1 MATYTSTQS
10 GDWDVAATWGG
21 GGTPSASGD
30 IANIASGHTVT
41 YDQAVSNQLGDVNIN
56 TGGILVHSASME
68 LNGRMTI
75 NGTLHQKPGSKILF
89 AGDDNQTHGLW
100 MENNTNAHYIA
111 EGSDGMPTTLSNGA
125 KDIGDTV
132 LTVDDATY
140 FIAGE
145 WIAIYNLDNTS
156 TEGDYDDSRYADE
169 GVWIHDKN
177 GNDIYFKQFVGPDDV
192 TLTATADSSATTIT
206 VSNAKVFRVGDRI
219 IFGTGNT
226 NRNVCR
232 IKTINYKTNVMSL
245 MNLADTND
253 YTVAGS
259 NASGTYVYKT
269 GFTKPH
275 RDNSRVRKCATV
287 TTAASTSTDTTIT
300 LAQDEKFEAGDI
312 IVIECHLQTAGS
324 TSNRDWNSYE
334 TRHIVQSR
342 SSNTLTLTA
351 AIGYNV
357 PVGSLVTRLTRD
369 IEVGA
374 VQSGSTAIDDS
385 TNIGFFYAEHYSG
398 NYNRSLFLKDVFFN
412 NVGNNNNN
420 FYSGFTIRGYFSTND
435 LPVTLSSPAAGNYQS
450 MSTEPW
456 IEGCTVMVNGNGRRD
471 YSGMWGYDSRNS
483 CFRACVSCNGDEGFT
498 VHWDPSQR
506 IYNCFAIQNNDR
518 GIRYQGQHYNH
529 EVAYCYLNRNGTYGI
544 YLEAVYNA
552 GRGIHDIIINVTD
565 IAPLWFNRSGGFHG
579 NIWKIDSKDAL
590 YEGPYLG
597 ETGGADVS
605 ILYSRMRP
613 IEYQSK
619 LGPLRQ
625 SGSAYAGRQGYSSD
639 NMVARFI
646 EADFEYD
653 SVINYTYYM
662 RYIWIPEEGA
672 YLISRT
678 FHDESE
684 RAALAELF
692 YVPANSTARIRIACK
707 PTTGFS
713 GSEPN
718 AFVQSI
724 SAFTDYSVDGG
735 DPFGGSNEGA
745 SRDSALTLGQ
755 TFASFE
761 SNTDWQNID
770 LTVDAVPFSRYLRAG
785 IGAYDNDNSEG
796 FYMRPIEVYL
806 DNMPAHRDMMLG
818 DTTETTKNPTR
829 YGDSHGVIYRRWG
842 GTV

>member
-10 GDWDVAATWGG
+10 GDWDQASTWGG
-21 GGTPSASGD
+21 GGVPSATGD
-30 IANIASGHTVT
+30 IANIADGHTVT
-41 YDQAVSNQLGDVNIN
+41 YDQAISNQLGDVNIN
-56 TGGILVHSASME
+56 TGGILVHVARME

-89 AGDDNQTHGLW
+89 AGNDNQTHGLW

-111 EGSDGMPTTLSNGA
+111 QGSDGMPTTLSNGA
-125 KDIGDTV
+125 TDIGATV

-140 FIAGE
+140 FAVGE

-156 TEGDYDDSRYADE
+156 TAGDYDHSRYADE

-192 TLTATADSSATTIT
+192 TLTETAESSTTTIT

-232 IKTINYKTNVMSL
+232 IKTIDYKNNVMGL

-312 IVIECHLQTAGS
+312 IVIECHLQVAGS
-324 TSNRDWNSYE
+324 TSNRTWNSYE

-412 NVGNNNNN
+412 NVGNNNSN
-420 FYSGFTIRGYFSTND
+420 FYAGFVIRGYFSTND
-435 LPVTLSSPAAGNYQS
+435 LPVDGPAAGTYQS

-456 IEGCTVMVNGNGRRD
+456 IEGCSVMINGNGRRD
-471 YSGMWGYDSRNS
+471 YSGMWGYDARNS
-483 CFRACVSCNGDEGFT
+483 CFRACVSSRAEDAFT
-498 VHWDPSQR
+498 VHYDPSQR
-506 IYNCFAIQNNDR
+506 IYNCFAIGCADR
-518 GIRYQGQHYNH
+518 GLRIQGTHYNH
-529 EVAYCYLNRNGTYGI
+529 EVGYCYLNRIGNR
-544 YLEAVYNA
+544 AVYYEPVYNP
-552 GRGIHDIIINVTD
+552 GRGFHDVKINVVAND
-565 IAPLWFNRSGGFHG
+565 PIRINRHTGYSG
-579 NIWKIDSKDAL
+579 NMWKIDAKDCL
-590 YEGPYLG
+590 YEGPYMS
-597 ETGGADVS
+597 EIGGGDFNC
-605 ILYSRMRP
+605 LYSRFRP
-613 IEYQSK
+613 IEYSSK
-619 LGPLRQ
+619 TGALRQ
-625 SGSAYAGRQGYSSD
+625 SGSSYSGRQGYSS
-639 NMVARFI
+639 NNATFRLI

-662 RYIWIPEEGA
+662 RFIWVPEQGA
-672 YLISRT
+672 YLINRT
-678 FHDESE
+678 FHDETE
-684 RAALAELF
+684 RAALSELI

-713 GSEPN
+713 GNEPN

-724 SAFTDYSVDGG
+724 SAFTDYSTDGG

-745 SRDSALTLGQ
+745 SRDSTLTLGQ

-770 LTVDAVPFSRYLRAG
+770 LTVDSVPFSRYLRTG

-806 DNMPAHRDMMLG
+806 DNMPVHRDMMLSN
-818 DTTETTKNPTR
+818 TTETTKNPTR

-842 GTV
+842 GTG